1 MPQLDIDLFEDF
13 LFFAFV
19 SLLFGFGD
27 DDVEENLIQNA
38 GESYLLNFYIISKMI
53 LHTNRLVIEE
63 LTNSAASFKNKS

>member
-27 DDVEENLIQNA
+27 DDVEENLIENCGQ
-38 GESYLLNFYIISKMI
+38 SYLVNFFTVSKMVLQTQRTI
-53 LHTNRLVIEE
+53 VEEFTN
-63 LTNSAASFKNKS
+63 AASKV